1 MCRIGVLTD
10 FLLQESSLLCGKN
23 EKDGFMERQVLL
35 IDVQFN
41 GVKRRVQI
49 LETQPDAARYEQVI
63 PLPATYANNILYEIF
78 LYVDGIDM
86 EEYEAKQ
93 LVTGILGSPIWRAKI
108 LGTVHA
114 MPHDAFWNII
124 FFIDQQQASH
134 YTILNAKY
142 DHETLHIESRA
153 GGQPAFLAIDS
164 QAYPQEAATKIYEAS
179 GYRFSALTTV
189 NLAHYQ
195 ATIGMMPSVT
205 VDLDIISQ
213 SIAGYLR
220 ALRQAEAEN

>member
-1 MCRIGVLTD
+1 MNMQDL
-10 FLLQESSLLCGKN
+10 F
-23 EKDGFMERQVLL
+23 

-41 GVKRRVQI
+41 GMTRQVQI
-49 LETQPDAARYEQVI
+49 LDTQPDEARYEQVI
-63 PLPATYANNILYEIF
+63 PLPATRANNILYETI

-86 EEYEAKQ
+86 DEYQAKQ
-93 LVTGILGSPIWRAKI
+93 LVVDILGSPIWRAKM

-124 FFIDQQQASH
+124 FFIDQIQDAH

-142 DHETLHIESRA
+142 DHKTLHIESRA
-153 GGQPAFLAIDS
+153 GGQPAFLAIDR
-164 QAYPQEAATKIYEAS
+164 QAYPQEAARKIYEAS

-189 NLAHYQ
+189 TLAHYQ
-195 ATIGMMPSVT
+195 ATIGMTQAVT
-205 VDLDIISQ
+205 VDIDIISQ

-220 ALRQAEAEN
+220 VLRQAEAPN

>member
-1 MCRIGVLTD
+1 MQRHKL
-10 FLLQESSLLCGKN
+10 F
-23 EKDGFMERQVLL
+23 

-49 LETQPDAARYEQVI
+49 LDTQADEARYEQVI
-63 PLPATYANNILYEIF
+63 PLPATYANNMCYETFI
-78 LYVDGIDM
+78 YVDGIDM

-93 LVTGILGSPIWRAKI
+93 LVTDVLGSPIWRAKI

-124 FFIDQQQASH
+124 FFIDQQQESH

-153 GGQPAFLAIDS
+153 GGQPAFLAIDR
-164 QAYPQEAATKIYEAS
+164 QAYPQEAARKIYEAS
-179 GYRFSALTTV
+179 GYTFSAMTTA

-195 ATIGMMPSVT
+195 ATIGMTPSVT
-205 VDLDIISQ
+205 VDIDIIPQ
-213 SIAGYLR
+213 SIARYLR

>member
-1 MCRIGVLTD
+1 
-10 FLLQESSLLCGKN
+10 
-23 EKDGFMERQVLL
+23 MERQDLF

-41 GVKRRVQI
+41 GVTRRVQI
-49 LETQPDAARYEQVI
+49 LDTQPDKTRYEQVI

-93 LVTGILGSPIWRAKI
+93 LVTDVLGSPIWRAKI
-108 LGTVHA
+108 LGTVHP

-124 FFIDQQQASH
+124 FFIDQIQDAH

-153 GGQPAFLAIDS
+153 GGQPAFLAIDR
-164 QAYPQEAATKIYEAS
+164 QAYPQKAATKIYEAS
-179 GYRFSALTTV
+179 GYRFSAMTTA
-189 NLAHYQ
+189 NPTHYQ
-195 ATIGMMPSVT
+195 ATIGMTQAVT
-205 VDLDIISQ
+205 VDIDIIFR
-213 SIAGYLR
+213 SIAHHLR
-220 ALRQAEAEN
+220 ALRQAEAPN